1 MVTDCTD
8 VLIVGGG
15 PVGGSLACA
24 LASAGIS
31 SVVVDRAP
39 AEELLAP
46 SFDGRATA
54 VAQGPKKMLKQIGV
68 WRTLGTNVTPIKD
81 IRVADGQ
88 SRLFLHYDHE
98 DVGEDALGYM
108 VENRRLRHAVLT
120 AAKAFPAVTYIAPSE
135 IDALERTERAVTASL
150 ISGDLLTAS
159 LVVGADG
166 RNSFVRDH
174 AGLALTQWPYHQS
187 GIVCTVEHEKPHYN
201 IAHEHFY
208 PAGPFAI
215 LPLTGNRSSIV
226 WTESEADAAGLV
238 ALAEADF
245 ISELAQRAGDFMG
258 ALEVVGPR
266 WSYPLSLQYTRTST
280 APRLALAGDSAHGIH
295 PIAGQGLNM
304 GLRDVAALAEVLA
317 DARRLGLDIGS
328 SQVLQKYDQWRR
340 FDNTIML
347 ASTDGLNRL
356 FSNDIAPLRIA
367 RDLGLA
373 AVNHVG
379 PLKKF
384 LMRQA
389 MGLTGTLPRL
399 LRGVPL

>member
-1 MVTDCTD
+1 MADYCTD

-31 SVVVDRAP
+31 SVVIDRAP
-39 AEELLAP
+39 AKKLLAP
-46 SFDGRATA
+46 GFDGRATA
-54 VAQGPKKMLKQIGV
+54 VAQGPKKMLEQIGV
-68 WRTLGTNVTPIKD
+68 WRTLSTDVAPILD

-98 DVGEDALGYM
+98 DVGEEALGYM

-120 AAKAFPAVTYIAPSE
+120 AAAEVSAVTYLAPAK
-135 IDALERTERAVTASL
+135 IDVLERTETVVTAALKGGDHITANL
-150 ISGDLLTAS
+150 II
-159 LVVGADG
+159 GADG
-166 RNSFVRDH
+166 RESFVRDH
-174 AGLALTQWPYHQS
+174 AGLTLTQWSYHQS
-187 GIVCTVEHEKPHYN
+187 GIVCTVAHEKPHHN

-215 LPLTGNRSSIV
+215 LPLIGNQSSIV
-226 WTESEADAAGLV
+226 WTESEADAADLL
-238 ALAEADF
+238 ALPDDDF

-258 ALEVVGPR
+258 ALAVVGPR
-266 WSYPLSLQYTRTST
+266 WSYPLSLQYTKTST
-280 APRLALAGDSAHGIH
+280 APRLALAGDAAHGIH

-328 SQVLQKYDQWRR
+328 GQVLRKYDRWRR
-340 FDNTIML
+340 FDNTMML
-347 ASTDGLNRL
+347 ASTDGLNKL
-356 FSNDIAPLRIA
+356 FSNDIAPIRMA

-373 AVNHVG
+373 AVNRAG

-399 LRGVPL
+399 LKGESL

>member
-1 MVTDCTD
+1 MEKHFTD

-24 LASAGIS
+24 LASAGVS
-31 SVVVDRAP
+31 SVLVDRAP
-39 AEELLAP
+39 ADKFLDP

-54 VAQGPKKMLKQIGV
+54 VAQGPKKMLEKIGV
-68 WRTLGTNVTPIKD
+68 WRLLGANVAPIQD
-81 IRVADGQ
+81 IRVVDGH

-108 VENRRLRHAVLT
+108 VENRCLRHAVSMAAT
-120 AAKAFPAVTYIAPSE
+120 AVPAVTVMAPAE
-135 IDALERTERAVTASL
+135 IDELERTETAVTAKL
-150 ISGDLLTAS
+150 KGGDYLTAS
-159 LVVGADG
+159 LVVGSDG
-166 RNSFVRDH
+166 RNSFVRNH
-174 AGLALTQWPYHQS
+174 AGLKVTHWPYHQS
-187 GIVCTVEHEKPHYN
+187 GIVCTIAHEKPHNN

-226 WTESEADAAGLV
+226 WTESAADSADLMSLSEV
-238 ALAEADF
+238 DF
-245 ISELAQRAGDFMG
+245 ISELAHRAGDFMG

-266 WSYPLSLQYTRTST
+266 WCYPLSLHFTETSV
-280 APRLALAGDSAHGIH
+280 ASRLALAGDSAHGIH

-304 GLRDVAALAEVLA
+304 GLRDVAALAEVMA
-317 DARRLGLDIGS
+317 DAHRLGLDIGS
-328 SQVLQKYDQWRR
+328 ADVLLKYDRWRR
-340 FDNTIML
+340 FDNTTMV

-356 FSNDIAPLRIA
+356 FSNNIAPLRLA

-373 AVNHVG
+373 AVNRLG
-379 PLKKF
+379 PLKKVI
-384 LMRQA
+384 MRQA

-399 LRGVPL
+399 LRGEPL

>member
-1 MVTDCTD
+1 MNTHCTD
-8 VLIVGGG
+8 TLIVGGG

-31 SVVVDRAP
+31 SVVVDRVP
-39 AEELLAP
+39 AAELLAP
-46 SFDGRATA
+46 NFDGRATA
-54 VAQGPKKMLKQIGV
+54 VAQGPKKMLEQIGV
-68 WRTLGTNVTPIKD
+68 WQALGTEVAPIRD
-81 IRVADGQ
+81 IRVADGR
-88 SRLFLHYDHE
+88 SNLFLHYDHA
-98 DVGEDALGYM
+98 DVREDALGYM
-108 VENRRLRHAVLT
+108 VENQHLRHAVLT
-120 AAKAFPAVTYIAPSE
+120 AVTDAPAIMYLAPNE
-135 IDALERTERAVTASL
+135 IDALEHSETAVIARLKGGDHITAPL
-150 ISGDLLTAS
+150 II
-159 LVVGADG
+159 GADG

-174 AGLALTQWPYHQS
+174 AGLELTQWPYHQS
-187 GIVCTVEHEKPHYN
+187 GIVCTIAHEEPHHN

-226 WTESEADAAGLV
+226 WTESEVDAADIM
-238 ALAEADF
+238 ALPDDDF
-245 ISELAQRAGDFMG
+245 IWELTQRAGDFMG

-266 WSYPLSLQYTRTST
+266 WSYPLSLQYTKTST
-280 APRLALAGDSAHGIH
+280 APRLALAGDAAHGVH

-328 SQVLQKYDQWRR
+328 TQVLRKYDRWRR
-340 FDNTIML
+340 FDNTMML
-347 ASTDGLNRL
+347 AATDVLNRL
-356 FSNDIAPLRIA
+356 FSNDIAPIRMA

-373 AVNHVG
+373 AVNRIG
-379 PLKKF
+379 PLKQF

-399 LRGVPL
+399 LKGESL